1 MSRPALVRDV
11 PPDAIAFNLDA
22 AAARLSV
29 SKGTLEALIASG
41 QIKSFLV
48 GRRRL
53 VSRAALEAFVQ
64 KKEKA
69 A

>member
-1 MSRPALVRDV
+1 MSRPLLAREVPADALAYSVDE
-11 PPDAIAFNLDA
+11 

-29 SKGTLEALIASG
+29 SKGTLENLIASG
-41 QIKSFLV
+41 ELKSFLV

-53 VSRAALEAFVQ
+53 VSRAALESFVQ
-64 KKEKA
+64 RKERA